1 MNRRQ
6 FISTAFVA
14 PSAIREIM
22 HRKEVRAQ
30 AQKLMDWVVLK
41 NLTGE
46 AVPRNRANADMY
58 FRVVNKLRDEVHSPL
73 NFTPWFY
80 KKTGGDHES

>member
-6 FISTAFVA
+6 FISTALIA

-58 FRVVNKLRDEVHSPL
+58 FRVVNKLRDEVHSSL
-73 NFTPWFY
+73 NFVPFFHSNR
-80 KKTGGDHES
+80 KDDES